1 MRTGDGNSLQFNTAY
16 SALER
21 RMRALAEA
29 DGDVYLPNP
38 EPAGAVDYLLICME
52 PSLGGWA
59 RSPDAARARVDA
71 GFRNFLAGLEPM
83 LLHFCVRRFLC
94 APGQGYYIT
103 DFSKGAMHVKRAGV
117 LRAERYRRW
126 FSLLEEEIDLVAA
139 PGAGIIAVGKTV
151 ADALRRYRLQRPFT
165 QVMHYSPLAA
175 KSRAVRLVGLEKQFE
190 AFERTVSHADVLATA
205 HDVLKAAGVPPSIYE
220 DAESIVRKVRLTTS
234 HRKLIFAYKLAFEQL
249 TVRGFEP

>member
-1 MRTGDGNSLQFNTAY
+1 MRTGDGNSRQFKTSY

-38 EPAGAVDYLLICME
+38 EPAGPVDYMLICME

-59 RSPDAARARVDA
+59 RSADEARARVDA

-103 DFSKGAMHVKRAGV
+103 DLSKGAMLVKRAGV
-117 LRAERYRRW
+117 ARAERYRRW
-126 FSLLEEEIDLVAA
+126 FSLLVEEIDLVAA
-139 PGAGIIAVGKTV
+139 PGARIIAVGEAV

-165 QVMHYSPLAA
+165 QVMHYSPLAV
-175 KSRAVRLVGLEKQFE
+175 KLRAVRLLGLEKQFE
-190 AFERTVSHADVLATA
+190 AFERTVSHADVLLTTR
-205 HDVLKAAGVPPSIYE
+205 DVLKAAGVPPSMYE
-220 DAESIVRKVRLTTS
+220 DAESIVRQARLTTS
-234 HRKLIFAYKLAFEQL
+234 HRKLMFAYKLAFEQL
-249 TVRGFEP
+249 TV